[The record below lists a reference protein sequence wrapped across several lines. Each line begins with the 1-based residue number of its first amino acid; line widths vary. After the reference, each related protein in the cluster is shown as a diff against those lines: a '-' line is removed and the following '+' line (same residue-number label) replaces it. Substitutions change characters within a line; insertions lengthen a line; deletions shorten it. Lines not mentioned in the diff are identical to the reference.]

1 MSLAGFE
8 PTISASERTQTHAL
22 DRATTGIGPQKLV
35 VTEIIKTFL
44 TFYVTRRFILCVYK
58 SALIMPV
65 LSQMRA
71 VGPTGNV

>member
-1 MSLAGFE
+1 MCLAGFE
-8 PTISASERTQTHAL
+8 PTISASGRAETHAL
-22 DRATTGIGPQKLV
+22 DRAAIAIGPQKLT

-44 TFYVTRRFILCVYK
+44 TFHVRRSFILRVYK
-58 SALIMPV
+58 SALIMPI